1 MNLQPPLALIS
12 NKYCINIC
20 INIFHKMWSKYCNT
34 YCTNIQTILVLM
46 NIWKLLL
53 PIKITI
59 PILRTLNKKN
69 LISNNQNIEKSF
81 CQRFQTRKKDQNS
94 IRSLELTC
102 QIAGNPMIPLRQI
115 FSNIT
120 NWSQMIGS
128 ENRYIWSSSFFF
140 FNADKYFTLLI
151 IFKCR
156 QIIPPIFNLRHH
168 LKLDRKP
175 SIFDL

>member
-1 MNLQPPLALIS
+1 
-12 NKYCINIC
+12 
-20 INIFHKMWSKYCNT
+20 MWSKYCNT

-128 ENRYIWSSSFFF
+128 ENRYIWPSSFCFQCRQIF
-140 FNADKYFTLLI
+140 YIK
-151 IFKCR
+151 FKCR
-156 QIIPPIFNLRHH
+156 QIFQPIFNLRHH